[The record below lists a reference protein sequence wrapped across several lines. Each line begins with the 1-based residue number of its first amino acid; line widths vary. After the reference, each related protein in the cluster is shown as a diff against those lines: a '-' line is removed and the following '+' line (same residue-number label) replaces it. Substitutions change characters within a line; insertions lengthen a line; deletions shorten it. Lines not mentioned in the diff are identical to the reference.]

1 MGKHTASEDLQAKAD
16 EFDDQFGISAQQA
29 EANAPTRDE
38 RIEALK
44 ASNGEHY
51 RLHRRGAR

>member
-1 MGKHTASEDLQAKAD
+1 MGKHTASQDLQAKAD
-16 EFDDQFGISAQQA
+16 EFDDQFDISARQA

-38 RIEALK
+38 RIDQMK

-51 RLHRRGAR
+51 RLYRRR

>member
-1 MGKHTASEDLQAKAD
+1 MGKHTASEDLQAKAN
-16 EFDDQFGISAQQA
+16 EFDDQFDISTQRA
-29 EANAPTRDE
+29 EANTPTRDE

-51 RLHRRGAR
+51 RLHRRR

>member
-16 EFDDQFGISAQQA
+16 AFDDDFDLSAQRA

-51 RLHRRGAR
+51 RLHRRR